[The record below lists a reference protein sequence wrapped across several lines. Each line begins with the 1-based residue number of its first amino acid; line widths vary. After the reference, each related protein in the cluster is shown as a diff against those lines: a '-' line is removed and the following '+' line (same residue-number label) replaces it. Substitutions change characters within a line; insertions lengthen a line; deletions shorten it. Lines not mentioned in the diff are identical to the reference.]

1 MKTRHFWRALALL
14 LCAFSFIGCS
24 NNDEEGRKVTNYK
37 ELVLT
42 AENPKGYIIG
52 AIKKKL
58 KEL

>member
-1 MKTRHFWRALALL
+1 ML

-24 NNDEEGRKVTNYK
+24 NNDKEGRKVTNYK